1 MQVKYKLTVFL
12 CCLFTAFQTNANG
25 KEPVDYVDCFIG
37 TSNSR
42 WMLGPYAICRVVWY
56 KSARISKVIAGW
68 ADTNMPLTVF
78 RHSAT
83 FMPGQWAAYR

>member
-42 WMLGPYAICRVVWY
+42 WMLG
-56 KSARISKVIAGW
+56 
-68 ADTNMPLTVF
+68 
-78 RHSAT
+78 H
-83 FMPGQWAAYR
+83 

>member
-42 WMLGPYAICRVVWY
+42 WMLGPYAQMPFGMVQIGPDNQGNRWMGGYEYAINSV
-56 KSARISKVIAGW
+56 SAFSHIHAWTMGG
-68 ADTNMPLTVF
+68 LT
-78 RHSAT
+78 
-83 FMPGQWAAYR
+83 